1 MADQSTALQVRA
13 KTLNTM
19 LEKYKPQIA
28 RALPKSFD
36 PDQFVRIAFTA
47 TQKNPKLYECEPKS
61 FLRSVIQSAQLGLDI
76 DDGRGLA
83 FIVPF
88 WNSRAKR
95 LDAQFIP
102 GYKGLIEL
110 AYRSPKVIDVNVGLV
125 YDKEEAEAMA
135 SYKKGECHISGRPSE
150 RGTEMVAAYTIVR
163 LVGGGIVK
171 MWMWDEEIL
180 EIREKS
186 SSYQAYKAKKI
197 YSCIWVDDP
206 KWMWIKCP
214 IRQIAKLIPS
224 ATELQRVVELEEKSE
239 AIGAPVKEFFFDDED
254 VQEHADYEL
263 TEDART
269 GTESKTEDLKAKLG
283 NLKKDEKKDTPVG
296 STPTDA
302 GAKEGGK
309 LV

>member
-1 MADQSTALQVRA
+1 MAEQSTALQVRA
-13 KTLNTM
+13 KSLNTL

-110 AYRSPKVIDVNVGLV
+110 AYRSPKVVDVNVGIV
-125 YDKEEAEAMA
+125 YDKELEQAQAA
-135 SYKKGECHISGRPSE
+135 YKKGECHISGRPSE
-150 RGTEMVAAYTIVR
+150 RGTNMVAAYTIVR

-214 IRQIAKLIPS
+214 IRQISKLIPS
-224 ATELQRVVELEEKSE
+224 ATDLQRVVENEEKSE

-254 VQEHADYEL
+254 VQEHAEYVLTEEAQTATDVKTYEL
-263 TEDART
+263 K
-269 GTESKTEDLKAKLG
+269 SKLG
-283 NLKKDEKKDTPVG
+283 SLKKDEKKDTQVG
-296 STPTDA
+296 CATTDE

-309 LV
+309 